1 MYIMKCIIDKVISGT
16 PEKKYY
22 LIHYLTS
29 ELEKMLGRE
38 IQIYLL
44 INKEQQMNFFKYS
57 FYNAPISSETTN
69 STSRFPFP
77 SFSFPGFNMM
87 GTNTTNNVNSEPFPQ
102 SSSSIFSEKKYEP
115 EELTLPY
122 KNFHNYF
129 ESLFGMNKNKDFQK
143 EKEKNFSLKMY
154 GGNDEQEQEQETEQT
169 EETEESVNIKNF
181 LFYNMVY
188 DLKIRIEV

>member
-1 MYIMKCIIDKVISGT
+1 MKCTIDKIISGT

-22 LIHYLTS
+22 LINYLTS

-57 FYNAPISSETTN
+57 FYNVPISSETTN
-69 STSRFPFP
+69 SSSRFPFP
-77 SFSFPGFNMM
+77 SFNFPGFNMM
-87 GTNTTNNVNSEPFPQ
+87 RTNDGSNEPSTQ
-102 SSSSIFSEKKYEP
+102 SSSSIFSENKYEDQ
-115 EELTLPY
+115 ELTVPY

-129 ESLFGMNKNKDFQK
+129 ESLFGVNKNKDFQK
-143 EKEKNFSLKMY
+143 EKDKNFSLKMF
-154 GGNDEQEQEQETEQT
+154 GGNDEQETEEEEEKQ
-169 EETEESVNIKNF
+169 ETEESINIKNF

>member
-1 MYIMKCIIDKVISGT
+1 MKCTIDKIISGT

-22 LIHYLTS
+22 LIHHLTS

-57 FYNAPISSETTN
+57 FYNAPISTEPTK
-69 STSRFPFP
+69 STSRFSLSGLSFP
-77 SFSFPGFNMM
+77 SFNMM
-87 GTNTTNNVNSEPFPQ
+87 RTNTQNGVTNEPSLQSSFTIFPQ
-102 SSSSIFSEKKYEP
+102 SKYDK
-115 EELTLPY
+115 EEITIPY

-129 ESLFGMNKNKDFQK
+129 ESLFGLNKNKDFQT
-143 EKEKNFSLKMY
+143 EKERNFSLKMF
-154 GGNDEQEQEQETEQT
+154 GGDG
-169 EETEESVNIKNF
+169 EEEEEKEKPEDTLENVNIKKF

-188 DLKIRIEV
+188 DLKIRIEF

>member
-1 MYIMKCIIDKVISGT
+1 MYIMKCTIDKVISGT

-57 FYNAPISSETTN
+57 FYNAPISSEPTK
-69 STSRFPFP
+69 STFGLSFPG
-77 SFSFPGFNMM
+77 FSFPGFNMM
-87 GTNTTNNVNSEPFPQ
+87 RTNTSNGVTNEPLNQ
-102 SSSSIFSEKKYEP
+102 SSSSIFPQNKYEP

-122 KNFHNYF
+122 KTFHNYF
-129 ESLFGMNKNKDFQK
+129 ESLFGMNKNKNFQK
-143 EKEKNFSLKMY
+143 EKERNFSLKMY
-154 GGNDEQEQEQETEQT
+154 GGNNESTYGENEEKT

-188 DLKIRIEV
+188 DLKIRIEF

>member
-1 MYIMKCIIDKVISGT
+1 MKCIIDKVISGT

-69 STSRFPFP
+69 STSRFSFP

-87 GTNTTNNVNSEPFPQ
+87 RTNTSNNVSSEPFPE
-102 SSSSIFSEKKYEP
+102 SSPSIFSENKYEP
-115 EELTLPY
+115 EELTVPY

-154 GGNDEQEQEQETEQT
+154 GGNDEQETEQT

>member
-1 MYIMKCIIDKVISGT
+1 MYIMKCTIDKIISGT

-69 STSRFPFP
+69 SSSRFPFP
-77 SFSFPGFNMM
+77 NFSFPGFNIMR
-87 GTNTTNNVNSEPFPQ
+87 TNTSNNVSSEPFPQ
-102 SSSSIFSEKKYEP
+102 SSSSIFSENKYEP
-115 EELTLPY
+115 EELTVPY
-122 KNFHNYF
+122 KSFHNYF

-143 EKEKNFSLKMY
+143 EMEKNFSLKMY
-154 GGNDEQEQEQETEQT
+154 GGNDEQETEQT